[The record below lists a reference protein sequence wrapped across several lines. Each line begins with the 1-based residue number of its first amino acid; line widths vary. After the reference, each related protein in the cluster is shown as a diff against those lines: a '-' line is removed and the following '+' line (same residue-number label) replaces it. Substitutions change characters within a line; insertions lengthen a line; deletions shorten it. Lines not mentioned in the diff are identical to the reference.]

1 MFWVLQHCLGH
12 KTFLSA
18 VSRPIAQTAE
28 HDGFDSQGIHELI
41 KCVPCMQ
48 LKSLWIKVSAKIR
61 ISREKYSQKKKLL
74 WHFSE
79 FLGECYQA

>member
-1 MFWVLQHCLGH
+1 MFWVLQYCLGH

-18 VSRPIAQTAE
+18 VSRPIAQTTE
-28 HDGFDSQGIHELI
+28 HDGIDSQGIHELI
-41 KCVPCMQ
+41 KCVPCKQVSLDKSICKDRNIKRKVQ
-48 LKSLWIKVSAKIR
+48 L
-61 ISREKYSQKKKLL
+61 EKKKLL